1 MVPNHLY
8 NYDLSEDRSQA
19 RPQFSW
25 PKLRKAIQ
33 FYERERLCCLPA
45 GWGRKNPA
53 LDSWDEFQ
61 SRLPTIAEKGRRAN
75 GQ

>member
-1 MVPNHLY
+1 MGLNPLDNDNPHSD
-8 NYDLSEDRSQA
+8 NSQTRA
-19 RPQFSW
+19 KFDW
-25 PKLRKAIQ
+25 PKLRQAIE
-33 FYERERLCCLPA
+33 FYESEGLCCLPA
-45 GWGRKNPA
+45 GRGRKNPA